1 MSVLQ
6 SEIFLTKE
14 RQPTI
19 WGLTPL
25 EIHDRYWA
33 SRGVQV
39 VRMGESAEIVPGAEL
54 FLLTDSRSLVI
65 FDLVG
70 LIGTLYWVRPAYLC
84 VRIHDCHEPGYR
96 ERVITDGKSGFVRF
110 ERMYSGT
117 GARLARVAL
126 TSSSRL
132 AGAWQAAAGW
142 KEGWDLLRRSAP
154 ADQRAVRS
162 VGGSVYDGG
171 LDTEVMAFMRR
182 LVQTWTQPDATI
194 RRAVRGK
201 GGAWTDET
209 ADVSSDATIVGSIW
223 VGAGRRVTQG
233 TSAVG
238 PAVMWDAVD
247 QKPGIDALEWDT
259 LEPSDT
265 MDRKVTPA
273 RRSSF
278 SRITKRAFDITF
290 ALLVLLLTLPFYP
303 FIMLAIWLDDGRP
316 FFFSHARETAGGR
329 EFPCL
334 KFRSMRNGADQ
345 MKTVLS
351 GRNEA
356 DGPQF
361 FMKNDPRLTRV
372 GRFLR
377 KCQLDEMPQ
386 FINVLLGQM
395 SIVGPRPSPRQENQ
409 FCPEWREARLSLS
422 PGLTG
427 LWQVKRTRRSGMDF
441 QEWIRFD
448 IEYVENVSWWLDLWI
463 IGQTIRQLFKGSS
476 K

>member
-1 MSVLQ
+1 MTCDAPLR
-6 SEIFLTKE
+6 TPE

-25 EIHDRYWA
+25 AIHDRYWA

-39 VRMGESAEIVPGAEL
+39 VRRGEAGDIVRGAEL
-54 FLLTDSRSLVI
+54 FLLTDSHSLLL
-65 FDLVG
+65 FDLAS
-70 LIGTLYWVRPAYLC
+70 LIGTLYWVKPSYVC
-84 VRIHDCHEPGYR
+84 VRIHDCRESGYR
-96 ERVITDGKSGFVRF
+96 ERVVTDDHSRFVRF
-110 ERMYSGT
+110 ERMYGEK

-126 TSSSRL
+126 TSDPRVVR
-132 AGAWQAAAGW
+132 AWQQAGTWKAGW
-142 KEGWDLLRRSAP
+142 DALRGLATPEGRV
-154 ADQRAVRS
+154 VRS
-162 VGGSVYDGG
+162 FAGHVYDRN
-171 LDTEVMAFMRR
+171 LDTEVMAFLRG
-182 LVQTWTQPDATI
+182 LVQTWAHPDATI

-201 GGAWTDET
+201 GGAWADET
-209 ADVSSDATIVGSIW
+209 ADVSPDATVVGSIW
-223 VGAGRRVTQG
+223 VGAGRRVPG
-233 TSAVG
+233 GASAVG
-238 PAVMWDAVD
+238 PAVMWDSVDHRPGLDAV
-247 QKPGIDALEWDT
+247 EWDL
-259 LEPSDT
+259 LEPSSKFG
-265 MDRKVTPA
+265 RKVTPA

-278 SRITKRAFDITF
+278 SCVSKRTFDIAF
-290 ALLVLLLTLPFYP
+290 ALLVLAMTLPFYP
-303 FIMLAIWLDDGRP
+303 LIMLAIWLDDGRP
-316 FFFSHARETAGGR
+316 FFFSHRRETAGGR

-334 KFRSMRNGADQ
+334 KFRSMRNDAER
-345 MKTVLS
+345 MKTVLR

-361 FMKNDPRLTRV
+361 FMKDDPRLTRV

-377 KCQLDEMPQ
+377 RCQLDEMPQ
-386 FINVLLGQM
+386 FINVLLGHM

-409 FCPEWREARLSLS
+409 FCPEWREARLSLP

-463 IGQTIRQLFKGSS
+463 IGQTIRQMFRGSP